1 VLKNAIAFRF
11 KEVAPSS
18 LRLCDPL
25 SRQAPKHRIDTL
37 WRQLRPAVEPPG
49 HYGHESANDILDDEF
64 ARDVVGGVPAVG
76 RGKFIPHQVGK
87 YLADLAKADGAAAA
101 ADERAIKVDMVASMF
116 EHGQAEAQASVF
128 NLSGRCLS
136 FSLPI
141 DELFAQM
148 LEAFPL

>member
-1 VLKNAIAFRF
+1 MQSRSVSKKLHHHRYDCAIPSAAKRLNIASIRF
-11 KEVAPSS
+11 GGSFAP
-18 LRLCDPL
+18 PF
-25 SRQAPKHRIDTL
+25 
-37 WRQLRPAVEPPG
+37 EPPG
-49 HYGHESANDILDDEF
+49 HYGHESANDILDEEF

-116 EHGQAEAQASVF
+116 EHGQAEAQASLF
-128 NLSGRCLS
+128 NLSGHCLS

>member
-1 VLKNAIAFRF
+1 MQSRSVSKKLHHHRYDCAIPSAAKRLNIASIRF
-11 KEVAPSS
+11 GGSFAPPSS
-18 LRLCDPL
+18 
-25 SRQAPKHRIDTL
+25 
-37 WRQLRPAVEPPG
+37 
-49 HYGHESANDILDDEF
+49 
-64 ARDVVGGVPAVG
+64 
-76 RGKFIPHQVGK
+76 HQVITAMKAPTTYWTTSSRGTSPSAFLPSVAASSFRTRSD